1 MARIKLQRRES
12 APKNE
17 SIGAVTRNSGN
28 RYKES
33 FMIDCGTPENAI
45 ALADAI
51 SEEAY
56 DHPAG
61 SALDDAGRHFLGG
74 EIIQFWPIDRF
85 FTASIDPCEKA
96 IEWCQGFLKN
106 LGGSAPGITGNS
118 AGLESKK

>member
-17 SIGAVTRNSGN
+17 SIGAVTRNSGD
-28 RYKES
+28 RYTES

-56 DHPAG
+56 GHPMG
-61 SALDDAGRHFLGG
+61 SAKDDAGRHFLGG
-74 EIIQFWPIDRF
+74 EIIQFWPVGRF
-85 FTASIDPCEKA
+85 FTASVDPCEKA
-96 IEWCQGFLKN
+96 IVWCQDFLKN
-106 LGGSAPGITGNS
+106 LGGSAPGITGNR